1 MTDENEA
8 TDEGQDEAHK
18 LVRRLADFFD
28 QADVPVPDDLNVR
41 TVYVGLSSQEQAV
54 EIGGMLRG
62 KKQLFRKGH
71 DLGTI
76 HPKTGEW
83 ESMDQ
88 DRFATWLP
96 LTAGIYP
103 YAGTNKKTGKPKP
116 CSFKSEDM
124 RRVLRSDEL
133 RNSVPEIVAINQ
145 VRLPVWRGEGK
156 DRKLAWLPFGYDPET
171 LIYTVKKFEYNVDP
185 DVHES
190 TKYLRDLLKYFPMD
204 ERSES
209 VQIAA
214 MLSVYCRALYGGR
227 PPLFLLNGNLPGS
240 GKSRL
245 GDLILTPHGDAGKAG
260 FHWRDANEIRKELD
274 ATASELDPYIMFDD
288 VVLPKG
294 MKLRNTDL
302 NRWLT
307 ARVWEARQMHT
318 QKKIRVPVHAVTIM
332 TGTQVE
338 LDDHIGRRSL
348 LVDLQA
354 KQKAK
359 DRVLPQDA
367 IVLDDDFLDNPE
379 IVRKVLEALAGLVLW
394 WQENAFPKYQG
405 RPLQSFENWSKIIPA
420 IVQTGAYGDCLV
432 VPEGTLSGDVD
443 NREFEI
449 LVQALVRDF
458 CGNGD
463 DAWVSMLD
471 IIRTAR
477 FEGLFA
483 SILFELEQIVRELD
497 NKRGWE
503 WDDTWV
509 PMTDIPDHLKA
520 KPIHTWSQ
528 DEKDEW
534 ALQRDPDD
542 EGKRYQAAG
551 WTDRSIETKWG
562 NHFRTYSVVDQWF
575 TDPQGVYWTMEKKRR
590 NLGSGFLIRRV
601 RPDEQE

>member
-1 MTDENEA
+1 MTEENEA
-8 TDEGQDEAHK
+8 TDDGQDEAHK
-18 LVRRLADFFD
+18 IVSRLADFFD

-54 EIGGMLRG
+54 EIAGMLRG

-145 VRLPVWRGEGK
+145 VRLPVWRGEVK
-156 DRKLAWLPFGYDPET
+156 DRKLDWLPFGYDPES
-171 LIYTVKKFEYNVDP
+171 LIYTVRKFDYNVAP

-204 ERSES
+204 DRSES

-359 DRVLPQDA
+359 DRVLPPDA
-367 IVLDDDFLDNPE
+367 IVLDDDFLDDE
-379 IVRKVLEALAGLVLW
+379 RIVRKVLEALAGLVLW
-394 WQENAFPKYQG
+394 WQENAFPDYQG
-405 RPLQSFENWSKIIPA
+405 RPLQSFENWSRVIPA

-449 LVQALVRDF
+449 LVQALIRDF
-458 CGNGD
+458 CGGVD
-463 DAWVSMLD
+463 ESWVSMLD

-477 FEGLFA
+477 YEGLFP

-503 WDDTWV
+503 WDETWT
-509 PMTDIPDHLKA
+509 PMTDIPDNLKA
-520 KPIHTWSQ
+520 KPIHAWTL
-528 DEKDEW
+528 DEKQEW
-534 ALQRDPDD
+534 ALEREADD

-575 TDPQGVYWTMEKKRR
+575 TDPQGDYWTMEKKKR
-590 NLGSGFLIRRV
+590 NLGSGYLIRRV